1 MALPAGFE
9 RATRA
14 MFKSK
19 LVEAADSIRA
29 KLSTAKEEHAALRAR
44 LPGVAL
50 SAELGEEGST
60 DNLEAIKGEIR
71 RSEETISTLSL
82 ALVEAEAREAARLS
96 EAERAADRTRVRALA
111 QHLSKLKVH
120 AAEYESATRKQK
132 LAWESLLDA
141 VRRARPLLEAAKD
154 PGAVQSI
161 SPSRLTQL
169 CVTEIQRIAYADGHP
184 SGQRFPLPGT
194 KKPLIWTAAEAE
206 TLISRV
212 SSRVD
217 QIIASEGG
225 TGDAEG
231 EAA

>member
-19 LVEAADSIRA
+19 LVEASDNIRA
-29 KLSTAKEEHAALRAR
+29 KLDTARQEHAALRAR

-50 SAELGEEGST
+50 AAEMGEEVGAQESL
-60 DNLEAIKGEIR
+60 DALRGEIR
-71 RSEETISTLSL
+71 RSEEQISTLQF
-82 ALVEAEAREAARLS
+82 ALTEAEAREAARLS
-96 EAERAADRTRVRALA
+96 EAERAADRTRVRVLS

-120 AAEYESATRKQK
+120 AAEYENATRKQK

-194 KKPLIWTAAEAE
+194 KKPLIWTAAEA
-206 TLISRV
+206 
-212 SSRVD
+212 
-217 QIIASEGG
+217 
-225 TGDAEG
+225 
-231 EAA
+231 